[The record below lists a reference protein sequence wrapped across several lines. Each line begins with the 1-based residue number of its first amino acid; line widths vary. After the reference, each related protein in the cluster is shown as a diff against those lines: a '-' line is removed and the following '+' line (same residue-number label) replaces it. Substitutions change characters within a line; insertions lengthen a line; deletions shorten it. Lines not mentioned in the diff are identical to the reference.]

1 MKTKPTYKLL
11 LGDGQ
16 RGRALKSKK
25 IDYRLRWRERALRN
39 RKKKLDY
46 RLQQNRFVRGVGE
59 RVLYFGYFFF

>member
-39 RKKKLDY
+39 RKKKI
-46 RLQQNRFVRGVGE
+46 RL
-59 RVLYFGYFFF
+59 